1 MVFHLLASGHLPT
14 PTPCGGTHPL
24 QKVSGLAVALSHK
37 TLRRRCLRLSPILAV
52 GPSALPCAGA
62 DSARNVPSETTPR
75 SHAYLFEEMS
85 GRS

>member
-1 MVFHLLASGHLPT
+1 VFHLLASGHLPT
-14 PTPCGGTHPL
+14 PTPCGRTYPR

-37 TLRRRCLRLSPILAV
+37 TVRRRRLGLSPIWAV
-52 GPSALPCAGA
+52 GPSALPWAGA
-62 DSARNVPSETTPR
+62 DSARNAPSEIMPR